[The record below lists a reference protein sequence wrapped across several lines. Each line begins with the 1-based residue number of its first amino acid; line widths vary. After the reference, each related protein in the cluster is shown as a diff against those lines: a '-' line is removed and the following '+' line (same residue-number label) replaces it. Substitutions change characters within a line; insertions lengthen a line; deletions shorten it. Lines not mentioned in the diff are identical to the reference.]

1 MGLMSG
7 ITGNAAKLDAQRAL
21 EEFGRLPGPGEEIHA
36 AFVLIRDS
44 FIFTSRRL
52 VLVDKQGMTGKKWNT
67 PRFHTITSIA
77 SLSRLLGISIW
88 TLN

>member
-36 AFVLIRDS
+36 AFVLIRD
-44 FIFTSRRL
+44 
-52 VLVDKQGMTGKKWNT
+52 
-67 PRFHTITSIA
+67 
-77 SLSRLLGISIW
+77 
-88 TLN
+88 